1 MSSHDRAQGLLSEVW
16 PDIDPDRLTLSAQ
29 RYDAV
34 VCRLADVQTALAAAA
49 EAVTDGLAGRT
60 REALAHRTGALS
72 DRVTAAV
79 DVAQANADL
88 VRNYADAITRTQE
101 RLIVAAAIADRDL
114 AAASVLTVTS
124 GEVTSMIGAEH
135 AAATVLAAVAGELD
149 DRTRELANDAVA
161 QANTE
166 NTQQSGSAVTPMVP
180 GAMMGAMAPAL
191 AAAGATMHGGDV
203 RFSGDVASADL
214 AMLRARAAQL
224 SAVQPPE
231 VAPWIRL
238 AVGLGEDHDGRRIVV
253 VGTSEPAGYL
263 RPGTVPEPHEVVVG
277 DGRPPELAIV
287 DYLHERELVPIAVCA
302 TTPPPADVQSQLAE
316 AGVATAS
323 GVDDNDGQEGGQ

>member
-1 MSSHDRAQGLLSEVW
+1 MTTHDRAQDLLGEVW
-16 PDIDPDRLTLSAQ
+16 PSIDPTRLTLAAQ

-34 VCRLADVQTALAAAA
+34 VLRLLDVQTALAAAA
-49 EAVTDGLAGRT
+49 EATTDGLAGRT
-60 REALAHRTGALS
+60 REALAGRTGALS
-72 DRVTAAV
+72 DRVAAAV
-79 DVAQANADL
+79 DVAQGNADF
-88 VRNYADAITRTQE
+88 VRGYADAITRTQE
-101 RLIVAAAIADRDL
+101 RLTVAAAIADRDL
-114 AAASVLTVTS
+114 TAASVLTVTS

-161 QANTE
+161 QANYE
-166 NTQQSGSAVTPMVP
+166 STQQSGSAVTPMVP

-263 RPGTVPEPHEVVVG
+263 RPGTVPERHEVVVG

-287 DYLHERELVPIAVCA
+287 DYLRERELVPIAVCA
-302 TTPPPADVQSQLAE
+302 TTPPTTDVQSQLAE

-323 GVDDNDGQEGGQ
+323 GVDDNEGQESSQ